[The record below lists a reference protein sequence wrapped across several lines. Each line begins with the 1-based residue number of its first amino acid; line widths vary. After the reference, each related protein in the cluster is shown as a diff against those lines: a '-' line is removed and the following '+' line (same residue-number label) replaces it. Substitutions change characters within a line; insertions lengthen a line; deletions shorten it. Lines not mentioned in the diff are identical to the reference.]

1 MKGVRA
7 MYRRVRD
14 FRGIRPCYRNDVHEV
29 MRQLDARGL
38 HRRQPGNRKI
48 LRCQYS
54 TKGPNHTWHIDGND
68 KLRFYGI
75 WIHLCIDGYSRSVI
89 WLHAG
94 TSNRNPRLIARYFL
108 DAVETE
114 NGCPRLVRAD
124 RGCENS
130 LVAII
135 QMSFRYRHHDS
146 LAGVNSFRYGKSIHN
161 QRAEYFNGYLKKSWI
176 CFWQKHFEAMVEAE
190 ILELSNPI
198 HIHCVQYCFLPLIE
212 RQLYSERIEWN
223 NQRIHKQTLA
233 AGPFGK
239 PDMLYFCPPS
249 GTPNMLCTID
259 DDLQQQADTMAC
271 EKGSTLTVANV
282 AFRQLCSTVFTLPR
296 SMDSY
301 SVDDAM
307 ASYLTTANH
316 ITTLMAS
323 LNLIEP
329 DNFVQAFEIYE
340 KIVNSSHTKY
350 ILLL

>member
-1 MKGVRA
+1 MVNFCNIFRDRQLRRLLHKMKLFRRSNDRPKNEIFAAVESELKKWPPMKGVRA

-75 WIHLCIDGYSRSVI
+75 WIHLCIDGYSRRVI

-94 TSNRNPRLIARYFL
+94 TSNRNPRFIARYFL

-114 NGCPRLVRAD
+114 NGETFTFVSSCPRLVRAD

-135 QMSFRYRHHDS
+135 QMSFRYHHHDS

-161 QRAEYFNGYLKKSWI
+161 QRAE
-176 CFWQKHFEAMVEAE
+176 
-190 ILELSNPI
+190 
-198 HIHCVQYCFLPLIE
+198 
-212 RQLYSERIEWN
+212 
-223 NQRIHKQTLA
+223 
-233 AGPFGK
+233 
-239 PDMLYFCPPS
+239 
-249 GTPNMLCTID
+249 
-259 DDLQQQADTMAC
+259 
-271 EKGSTLTVANV
+271 
-282 AFRQLCSTVFTLPR
+282 
-296 SMDSY
+296 
-301 SVDDAM
+301 
-307 ASYLTTANH
+307 
-316 ITTLMAS
+316 
-323 LNLIEP
+323 
-329 DNFVQAFEIYE
+329 
-340 KIVNSSHTKY
+340 
-350 ILLL
+350 

>member
-1 MKGVRA
+1 MPMETRTALEKYERLRADLEEGLLTERGFHEKVRALLQDTPSTSQGSKSKDSHVIGVKNHDRLRIIRNLFEQGYTQKEMVKVIEVFGGGKISDRQLRRLLHKMKLFRRSNDRPKKEIFAAVESELKKWPPMKGVRA

-75 WIHLCIDGYSRSVI
+75 WIHLCIDGYSRRVI

-94 TSNRNPRLIARYFL
+94 TSNRNPRFIARYFL

-176 CFWQKHFEAMVEAE
+176 SFWQKHFEVCNVDV
-190 ILELSNPI
+190 IRVS
-198 HIHCVQYCFLPLIE
+198 LI
-212 RQLYSERIEWN
+212 N
-223 NQRIHKQTLA
+223 
-233 AGPFGK
+233 
-239 PDMLYFCPPS
+239 
-249 GTPNMLCTID
+249 
-259 DDLQQQADTMAC
+259 
-271 EKGSTLTVANV
+271 
-282 AFRQLCSTVFTLPR
+282 
-296 SMDSY
+296 
-301 SVDDAM
+301 
-307 ASYLTTANH
+307 
-316 ITTLMAS
+316 
-323 LNLIEP
+323 
-329 DNFVQAFEIYE
+329 
-340 KIVNSSHTKY
+340 
-350 ILLL
+350 